1 MWQRLI
7 EGSDIL
13 LGSGAGALTSLV
25 MPSVASLFVVAVAD
39 LSSIVAAAGTSGSG
53 GVFDA
58 LERYGREIEDA
69 YFWAGDNLLVMI
81 QHLWRGKGISLFSVA
96 HQREER
102 SLNGDS
108 ETAAVLII
116 GAEHKQLLPK
126 LDPVTHDLA
135 PLTAG
140 LVAWGVPPA
149 EARLAVRDGLA
160 LLHDQI
166 AALPEDAVLVLHVA

>member
-1 MWQRLI
+1 
-7 EGSDIL
+7 
-13 LGSGAGALTSLV
+13 
-25 MPSVASLFVVAVAD
+25 MPSIASLFVVAVAD
-39 LSSIVAAAGTSGSG
+39 LPSVVAAGISG
-53 GVFDA
+53 GSDAVFDA

-69 YFWAGDNLLVMI
+69 YFWSGDNLLVMI
-81 QHLWRGKGISLFSVA
+81 QHLWRSKGISLFSVA
-96 HQREER
+96 HHREER

-108 ETAAVLII
+108 DGDGPAAVLII

-126 LDPVTHDLA
+126 LDPVTHDFA

-140 LVAWGVPPA
+140 LVAWGVAPA

-166 AALPEDAVLVLHVA
+166 AALPDDAVLVLHVA